1 MQTAIPK
8 LNFRPTS
15 AIKRSPHIHFYLHH
29 AMPCM
34 QPMLYSVCPTVFSL
48 HTPNCYQ
55 LDKFRELHNL
65 INTNRD
71 PKAQL
76 LFYMRDK
83 AIWTYSSTSSNA
95 RPEPLQTPQ
104 TQPKRKTSLSVVISH
119 FYHALYAYWTAIDP
133 VSMEHAE
140 YSMRSSKA
148 DAHYTL
154 KKELHMSNHYT
165 ISYPTSYQSYTL

>member
-1 MQTAIPK
+1 M
-8 LNFRPTS
+8 
-15 AIKRSPHIHFYLHH
+15 H
-29 AMPCM
+29 ATDA
-34 QPMLYSVCPTVFSL
+34 LCPTVFSL

-104 TQPKRKTSLSVVISH
+104 TQPKRKTSLSVVISP